1 MSDEVTATAGGGES
15 FSRDRH
21 SPRAEGSLHMSIQ
34 HGETEAE
41 GNQKVYSLSLPD
53 RTGSQTFTV
62 AN

>member
-1 MSDEVTATAGGGES
+1 
-15 FSRDRH
+15 
-21 SPRAEGSLHMSIQ
+21 MSIQ

>member
-1 MSDEVTATAGGGES
+1 
-15 FSRDRH
+15 
-21 SPRAEGSLHMSIQ
+21 MSIQ

-62 AN
+62 ANWGTGVCQHPAPPITS